1 MLGCTWY
8 ILEVAPKAMLNLL
21 AQKHQLMSDPWLGL
35 SEDSQVL
42 LRASVASLVSR
53 AYRTLQ
59 AQLPMSQQS
68 ILEQP
73 KRGSC
78 LWETINV
85 VAT

>member
-21 AQKHQLMSDPWLGL
+21 AQKQQLMSDPWLGL

-68 ILEQP
+68 FLEQP
-73 KRGSC
+73 KRGCC
-78 LWETINV
+78 LWETIYL